1 MKYFFILGNHQIL
14 SLAEIKAVFPKA
26 SLSFVDEVC
35 FLETSETTGASSSFD
50 EKALIRNLGGTIKIG
65 RVLSQIKNMEEGRKL
80 ALKELLLVPKEGKFN
95 FGISVYGSAKVKALA
110 LGLELK
116 KDLKAN
122 YKSLRLVTSRDKA
135 LSSVVVEQNKLVSS
149 GKEIVFFGFKDK
161 LFLGIT
167 EAVQPF
173 KELSFR
179 DYGRPARDDLSGMLP
194 PKLAQIMINLSQAK
208 KNETILDPF
217 CGSGTILTEAILM
230 GYKKI
235 MGSDISAKAIKDS
248 RENIEWIAEKFNLDT
263 EVSLSEADVKQLS
276 KKFKPNSIS
285 SIITETYLG
294 PQRGKVDIF
303 KTSQELTGLYNKALK
318 EIKEVLS
325 PGGSVVMVLPVFLQN
340 GQKRIL
346 PLTIPM
352 GLKIKESD
360 IRDYRDHKDYREGI
374 TPRGSFIYGRSG
386 QKIWRE
392 IIILKK

>member
-1 MKYFFILGNHQIL
+1 M
-14 SLAEIKAVFPKA
+14 
-26 SLSFVDEVC
+26 
-35 FLETSETTGASSSFD
+35 
-50 EKALIRNLGGTIKIG
+50 
-65 RVLSQIKNMEEGRKL
+65 
-80 ALKELLLVPKEGKFN
+80 
-95 FGISVYGSAKVKALA
+95 
-110 LGLELK
+110 
-116 KDLKAN
+116 
-122 YKSLRLVTSRDKA
+122 RLVTSRDKA

-217 CGSGTILTEAILM
+217 CGSGTILTEAMLM

-235 MGSDISAKAIKDS
+235 IGSDISAKAIKDS

-263 EVSLSEADVKQLS
+263 EVSLREADVKQLS

-303 KTSQELTGLYNKALK
+303 KTSQELTSLYNKALK

-360 IRDYRDHKDYREGI
+360 IREYRDHKDYREGI